1 MPLRKSRQLKPVK
14 DSLTIELS
22 TRLTDH
28 VYAVCEEEG
37 IDLEDY
43 FEQLIDLD
51 IQSYDEPEEEVAQ
64 VENQPVIE
72 VRHNT
77 LVDSLKGLMVW
88 LDNNCHNDFAYRFR
102 ELIQCFTQGRPMPPA
117 KHTTLAQL
125 DAAERDKIMQKTIQA

>member
-22 TRLTDH
+22 TRLANH
-28 VYAVCEEEG
+28 VYAVCENEALSLEE
-37 IDLEDY
+37 Y
-43 FEQLIDLD
+43 FEELIELD
-51 IQSYDEPEEEVAQ
+51 IESYDEPEE
-64 VENQPVIE
+64 VESQPVLE

-77 LVDSLKGLMVW
+77 ITDSLKGLMVW

-102 ELIQCFTQGRPMPPA
+102 ELIQCFTQGRAMPPA
-117 KHTTLAQL
+117 RNTTLAQL